1 MLRESTMNI
10 LFNNI
15 GKTTNYLQHIELLYS
30 DYNLFRKKHFSNQC
44 LSILSPI
51 YPDSKLF
58 LTHSA
63 TGALEMIA
71 LLMDIEKG
79 DEIIIPSFTFVSS
92 ANAFVSRGA
101 TPVFADIEPET
112 LNIDLDLVEGLI
124 TTQTKAIV
132 AVHYAGHACNLNRL
146 KAICEKHQLF
156 LVEDAAMAFGNTF
169 EGKPLGT
176 IGDFGVISF
185 DITKQISAVQGG
197 LLLVN
202 NPKFRKRAGHIYHI
216 GTNREDFMEGNAPY
230 YEWVDVG
237 SKFQM
242 NEMNAVALYDQL
254 IRYEEIL
261 IHRNRI
267 SRHYY
272 RELQPLERK
281 GKLILI
287 AEKYIAENYH
297 EFYLLLKN
305 KKEREQLASYLSQNG
320 IEAMFHYIP
329 LHQTLKGH
337 SFSPGKLTNASAISD
352 QLLRLPLHTEM
363 GNEVV
368 EYICNT
374 IKSYWDEK

>member
-1 MLRESTMNI
+1 MNI

-30 DYNLFRKKHFSNQC
+30 DYNLFRKKHFSNLC
-44 LSILSPI
+44 LAVLKPI
-51 YPDSKLF
+51 YPDSKLL

-71 LLMDIEKG
+71 LLMGIEKG
-79 DEIIIPSFTFVSS
+79 DEVIIPSFTFVSS

-112 LNIDLDLVEGLI
+112 LNIDLDLVENLI
-124 TTQTKAIV
+124 TPKTKAIV
-132 AVHYAGHACNLNRL
+132 AVHYAGHACDLNRL
-146 KAICEKHQLF
+146 KAICAKHQLF

-169 EGKPLGT
+169 EGQPLGT

-202 NPKFRKRAGHIYHI
+202 NPKFSKRAGHIYHI

-242 NEMNAVALYDQL
+242 NEMNAVSLYDQL
-254 IRYEEIL
+254 TRYKEIL
-261 IHRNRI
+261 THRNQI
-267 SRHYY
+267 SMHYY
-272 RELQPLERK
+272 RELQPLEQA
-281 GKLILI
+281 GKFVLINEKHI
-287 AEKYIAENYH
+287 ADNYH
-297 EFYLLLKN
+297 EFYLLLNN
-305 KKEREQLASYLSQNG
+305 KQEREQLSSYLLQNG

-329 LHQTLKGH
+329 LHQTVKGR
-337 SFSPGKLTNASAISD
+337 SFSSDRLANASDISGK
-352 QLLRLPLHTEM
+352 LLRLPLHTEM
-363 GNEVV
+363 GSVAV

-374 IKSYWDEK
+374 IKSYWHETTR